1 MIDSWNYFNSY
12 VYLQNLSSVTTADAI
27 SLNMIP
33 KIKKTV
39 VLLEGGIQNNSLSR
53 NIHSYCA

>member
-12 VYLQNLSSVTTADAI
+12 VYLQNLSSNTTADAI

-33 KIKKTV
+33 KVKKTV